1 MHPNQAPVLLNLL
14 AYGFDEF
21 ASPQLAVMDLTG
33 RWSPVNNLS
42 NDQGRALYSNEL
54 PSDMVNGTYLAVLYV
69 NGVPYTEPFV
79 LQR

>member
-1 MHPNQAPVLLNLL
+1 
-14 AYGFDEF
+14 
-21 ASPQLAVMDLTG
+21 MDLTG
-33 RWSPVNNLS
+33 RMVFQTNLS